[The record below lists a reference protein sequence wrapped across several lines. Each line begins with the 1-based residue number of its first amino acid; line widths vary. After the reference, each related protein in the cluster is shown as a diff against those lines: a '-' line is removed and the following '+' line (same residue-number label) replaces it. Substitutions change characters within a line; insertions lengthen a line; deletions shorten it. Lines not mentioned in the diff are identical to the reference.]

1 MTINILEKVKVTD
14 TFYRKEREKYL
25 IRKFSSYYD
34 GMNDR
39 EQ

>member
-1 MTINILEKVKVTD
+1 MTITILEKVKVNY

-25 IRKFSSYYD
+25 ISKFNSYYD